1 MPQVGQKRTSP
12 ETGVQQVFNKN
23 HRWENVQQPS
33 SRHAQHSK
41 LNDARSDFSTS
52 SGTQTVSVFDDDF
65 TDVLIDRYG
74 DDPREVDKE
83 RFELQYKESQA
94 RQQVVYAQ
102 QRYDYAQQRYD
113 KFANENNKHVYQKDL
128 DEIQGLI
135 DQRKAEYRAAHAE
148 SVAYDENNPVEWPQ
162 YYLVSG
168 GHLHNDTGCHSLRA
182 NTTLYPYAEASGMED
197 DESIELAGSRICTH
211 CIPDAPVDIEDR
223 PSHVWTPDEREK
235 MELEKRK
242 QQRLEEKKKAQEEKE
257 RKKQELDKKRRE
269 QGGHFLASGIPVE
282 KFSLSWEPYTSS
294 EIDTVPKLNKY
305 LKEVFMPV
313 PFEMLSTHFNE
324 GEQQKKFDI
333 DYVVDSEFSDTID
346 DRATRVKAVEDHYGT
361 DNYWLIKMFNG
372 DLSKGEESL
381 YKTQAAIQELAD
393 SKNQPFD
400 KVLNTLTSKRTVNKT
415 KESADKQ
422 YQDVPGG
429 YDKEDT
435 HKRIEDANIQL
446 QELIKDPSLL
456 KKMFA

>member
-33 SRHAQHSK
+33 SRHAQHGK

-148 SVAYDENNPVEWPQ
+148 SVAYD
-162 YYLVSG
+162 L
-168 GHLHNDTGCHSLRA
+168 SL
-182 NTTLYPYAEASGMED
+182 
-197 DESIELAGSRICTH
+197 IHI
-211 CIPDAPVDIEDR
+211 
-223 PSHVWTPDEREK
+223 
-235 MELEKRK
+235 
-242 QQRLEEKKKAQEEKE
+242 
-257 RKKQELDKKRRE
+257 
-269 QGGHFLASGIPVE
+269 
-282 KFSLSWEPYTSS
+282 
-294 EIDTVPKLNKY
+294 
-305 LKEVFMPV
+305 
-313 PFEMLSTHFNE
+313 
-324 GEQQKKFDI
+324 
-333 DYVVDSEFSDTID
+333 
-346 DRATRVKAVEDHYGT
+346 
-361 DNYWLIKMFNG
+361 
-372 DLSKGEESL
+372 
-381 YKTQAAIQELAD
+381 
-393 SKNQPFD
+393 
-400 KVLNTLTSKRTVNKT
+400 
-415 KESADKQ
+415 
-422 YQDVPGG
+422 
-429 YDKEDT
+429 
-435 HKRIEDANIQL
+435 
-446 QELIKDPSLL
+446 
-456 KKMFA
+456 